1 MILPNPWMILGALA
15 AVAGAYGYGHHSGW
29 ADRDQEMQAQIAKLN
44 EESRAKEQQLNKSLN
59 DQSETLRKAKNDLT
73 KKQSDINSLVD
84 AGRLRL
90 PVQAA
95 PSCLPTPADP
105 SPPSRDRGEERPD
118 PYREA
123 IKSIVA
129 IAIEGDRNT
138 VQLNAC
144 IDTYNKVREAINGKQ

>member
-1 MILPNPWMILGALA
+1 MNPYLIIAAMIAI
-15 AVAGAYGYGHHSGW
+15 AGAYGYGHHSGY
-29 ADRDQEMQAQIAKLN
+29 ADRDAEMQAQIAKLN
-44 EESRAKEQQLNKSLN
+44 EESRAKEQELAASLN
-59 DQSETLRKAKNDLT
+59 NQTETLRKAKNEIN
-73 KKQSDINSLVD
+73 KKQSDINALVD

-90 PVQAA
+90 PVPAA
-95 PSCLPTPADP
+95 PSCVQATTDA
-105 SPPSRDRGEERPD
+105 SPPSRDRGEERPE

>member
-1 MILPNPWMILGALA
+1 MNPYLIIAAMI
-15 AVAGAYGYGHHSGW
+15 AVGGAYAYGHHAGY
-29 ADRDQEMQAQIAKLN
+29 ADRDAEMQAHIAKLN
-44 EESRAKEQQLNKSLN
+44 EESRAKEQELAASLN
-59 DQSETLRKAKNDLT
+59 NQTETLRKAKNEIN
-73 KKQSDINSLVD
+73 KKQSDINALVD
-84 AGRLRL
+84 AGRLRI
-90 PVQAA
+90 PAPA
-95 PSCLPTPADP
+95 TPSCVSATPDA

-118 PYREA
+118 PYSEA

>member
-1 MILPNPWMILGALA
+1 MNPYLIIAAMIAIG
-15 AVAGAYGYGHHSGW
+15 GAYGYGHHVGY
-29 ADRDQEMQAQIAKLN
+29 ADRDAEMQAQIAKLN
-44 EESRAKEQQLNKSLN
+44 EQSRAKEQELAASLN
-59 DQSETLRKAKNDLT
+59 NQTETLRKAKNEIN
-73 KKQSDINSLVD
+73 KKQSDINNLID
-84 AGRLRL
+84 ANQLRL
-90 PVQAA
+90 PVPST
-95 PSCLPTPADP
+95 PSCVPTTPDA

-144 IDTYNKVREAINGKQ
+144 IDTYNQVREAINGKQ

>member
-1 MILPNPWMILGALA
+1 VNPYLIIAAMI
-15 AVAGAYGYGHHSGW
+15 AVGGAYAYGHHAGY
-29 ADRDQEMQAQIAKLN
+29 ADRDAEMQAHIAKLN
-44 EESRAKEQQLNKSLN
+44 EESRAKEQELASSLN
-59 DQSETLRKAKNDLT
+59 NQTETLRKAKNEIN
-73 KKQSDINSLVD
+73 KKQSDINALVD
-84 AGRLRL
+84 AGRLRI
-90 PVQAA
+90 PVPAA
-95 PSCLPTPADP
+95 PSCVPATPDA
-105 SPPSRDRGEERPD
+105 SPPIRDRGEERPD

>member
-1 MILPNPWMILGALA
+1 VNPYLIIA
-15 AVAGAYGYGHHSGW
+15 AMVAIGGAYGYGHHVGY
-29 ADRDQEMQAQIAKLN
+29 ADRDAEMQAHIAKLN
-44 EESRAKEQQLNKSLN
+44 AESRAKEQELASSLN
-59 DQSETLRKAKNDLT
+59 NQTETLRKAKNEIN
-73 KKQSDINSLVD
+73 KKQSDINNLID
-84 AGRLRL
+84 ANQLRL
-90 PVQAA
+90 PVPST
-95 PSCLPTPADP
+95 PSCVPATPDA
-105 SPPSRDRGEERPD
+105 SPAVRDRGEERPD

>member
-1 MILPNPWMILGALA
+1 VNPYLIIAAMIAI
-15 AVAGAYGYGHHSGW
+15 AGAYGYGHHSGY
-29 ADRDQEMQAQIAKLN
+29 ADRDAEMQAHIAKLN
-44 EESRAKEQQLNKSLN
+44 EESRAKEQELAASLN
-59 DQSETLRKAKNDLT
+59 NQTETLRKAKNEIN
-73 KKQSDINSLVD
+73 KKQSDINALVD

-90 PVQAA
+90 PAPAA
-95 PSCLPTPADP
+95 PSCVPATPDA

>member
-1 MILPNPWMILGALA
+1 VNPYLIIAAMIAIG
-15 AVAGAYGYGHHSGW
+15 GAYGYGHHVGY
-29 ADRDQEMQAQIAKLN
+29 ADRDAEMQAQIAKLN
-44 EESRAKEQQLNKSLN
+44 EQSRAKEQELAASLN
-59 DQSETLRKAKNDLT
+59 NQTETLRKAKNEIN
-73 KKQSDINSLVD
+73 KKQSDINNLID
-84 AGRLRL
+84 ANQLRL
-90 PVQAA
+90 PVPST
-95 PSCLPTPADP
+95 PSCVPTTPDA